1 MRAFAFIWLV
11 LVGVAA
17 TPVLAQSSNRGL
29 EVGAHVSTLQ
39 LNEFDITDTGIGVT
53 TTWRVAPAIA
63 IDGALTAFPGDRDF
77 VGDRIASQRRTLG
90 VVGARSGIRR
100 GPVELFGRARAGFL
114 HFAEQESAVCVA
126 ISAFPTPLGC
136 QLAAGYTALAVDL
149 GGGVTVGAGRLHLR
163 FDAGDLVVRYGLKAF
178 RRSGKL
184 TDGFSSHNL
193 QASAGL
199 GWRF

>member
-1 MRAFAFIWLV
+1 MRAFALGSLIV
-11 LVGVAA
+11 AIAGVSPAF
-17 TPVLAQSSNRGL
+17 AQARHGGL

-39 LNEFDITDTGIGVT
+39 LSEFDITDTGVGVT
-53 TTWRVAPAIA
+53 ATWRVVPAIA
-63 IDGALTAFPGDRDF
+63 VDGALTAFPGDRDF

-100 GPVELFGRARAGFL
+100 GPIELFGRARAGVL
-114 HFAEQESAVCVA
+114 HFAAQESAVCVA
-126 ISAFPTPLGC
+126 ISVFPTPLGC
-136 QLAAGYTALAVDL
+136 QLATGYTALAVDL
-149 GGGVTVGAGRLHLR
+149 GGGMTVGAGRLHLR
-163 FDAGDLVVRYGLKAF
+163 FDAGDLVVRYGLKTF
-178 RRSGKL
+178 RPSGKL